1 MFERDGLLQVMGK
14 GTVTIVDP
22 GEMSYTNHTDV
33 GATDPISLH
42 NLRVHILSYGD
53 RYHLHKRSLILQDG

>member
-1 MFERDGLLQVMGK
+1 MLQVMGK

-22 GEMSYTNHTDV
+22 GEVCYTNQQQV
-33 GATDPISLH
+33 GATDPLSMH

-53 RYHLHKRSLILQDG
+53 RYHLQQRSVLAPLQQLP